1 MVSLVLVLVRE
12 GDRDGRGRTKRPPK
26 NPPSLEDPRSSSSRP
41 IEVSGT
47 DSSPSPSS
55 SDLDSRIG
63 RPCES
68 TGSAG
73 DDEMAFWY
81 LWCVKRT
88 IPANSSTEEFIASA
102 LGAIRVHGQGWKRTD
117 HGHEQTGKVD
127 GRQLVPERPRGNRD
141 RRHLLKDSSYTQRD
155 DSGALDDAVERSK
168 GSTGVKTPFKRQKE
182 GR

>member
-1 MVSLVLVLVRE
+1 MVSLELVLVRV
-12 GDRDGRGRTKRPPK
+12 GNRDGRKRTKRPPK

-68 TGSAG
+68 TGPAE

-88 IPANSSTEEFIASA
+88 IPANSPI
-102 LGAIRVHGQGWKRTD
+102 
-117 HGHEQTGKVD
+117 
-127 GRQLVPERPRGNRD
+127 
-141 RRHLLKDSSYTQRD
+141 
-155 DSGALDDAVERSK
+155 
-168 GSTGVKTPFKRQKE
+168 GSLSHQPWVR
-182 GR
+182 